1 MDRLYSTYD
10 LDRVRAE
17 LHQIVTQ
24 YGWFEDNQIS
34 LQSPTDDWHYGCG
47 WVADKPDSYFNA
59 INTADSWEITR
70 FIKEH
75 NLVRTRVMLM
85 HPKTCYTYHKDRTP
99 RVHLAVNTHEHCF
112 HVTGDKAEHVPANG
126 HPYLLDTTQ
135 GHTAMN
141 CTKNVKRIHL
151 VGCQE

>member
-47 WVADKPDSYFNA
+47 WVADKPDSYLNA
-59 INTADSWEITR
+59 INTDDSW
-70 FIKEH
+70 
-75 NLVRTRVMLM
+75 
-85 HPKTCYTYHKDRTP
+85 
-99 RVHLAVNTHEHCF
+99 
-112 HVTGDKAEHVPANG
+112 
-126 HPYLLDTTQ
+126 
-135 GHTAMN
+135 
-141 CTKNVKRIHL
+141 
-151 VGCQE
+151 